1 MTEGYPT
8 IARKIRKNMF
18 KMLAGIKKVRTFA
31 PAFEK
36 EVSENEML
44 REFFKKKL
52 LKNLVV

>member
-1 MTEGYPT
+1 
-8 IARKIRKNMF
+8 MF